1 MALQQQFPTLKI
13 EGGPYTPPQ
22 TVQYGIRAIRAA
34 QLGVAATFFFGEQL
48 FGLVGR
54 APPPFVGQMHENKFV
69 TAAGVYGLDV
79 VAQTLKSINAFE
91 ITYNGQVLHSKLKSG
106 RFPEPVD
113 LIARLNQVMKVPS
126 QGQTEEPDVPDDV

>member
-1 MALQQQFPTLKI
+1 MALQSSFPALKI

-22 TVQYGIRAIRAA
+22 AVQYGIRAVRFA
-34 QLGVAATFFFGEQL
+34 QAGVAVGFFFGEQL

-54 APPPFVGQMHENKFV
+54 PAPPIISQMHENKLV

-79 VAQTLKSINAFE
+79 IAQTMKSINAFE

-106 RFPEPVD
+106 RFPEPSELVAK
-113 LIARLNQVMKVPS
+113 LQAVIK
-126 QGQTEEPDVPDDV
+126 QTPQEAEA